1 MNVTEALQRT
11 YALLKSCHV
20 SMEDAPA
27 AGEAMRLLAA
37 SINALSAPAEKEETK

>member
-1 MNVTEALQRT
+1 MNVTEALQRA

-27 AGEAMRLLAA
+27 AGEAMSLLVA
-37 SINALSAPAEKEETK
+37 SINALSTPIKKEEAE